1 MANPRKVVVAGYGA
15 WAMTATNPAAE
26 TLKLLRAQTWPD
38 CDLVA
43 LEVPVRTDGLM
54 DFVEEA
60 LITHKPEIWLGLGVA
75 PEAMTIRME
84 AIGVNCRDF
93 IVPDNEGV
101 QHKGE
106 AILEEGPAA
115 FFSTLPS
122 REIVEAMLKA
132 GIPAELSYSA
142 GTHLCNQMLYSSLHL
157 IETHRLQTLSGFLHV
172 PYTPEFVAEHLASE
186 GIKPSLPLSVMAKA
200 ATVAVT
206 HTLAQTARGTARE
219 PALA

>member
-1 MANPRKVVVAGYGA
+1 MASPRKVVVAGYGA
-15 WAMTATNPAAE
+15 WAMTSTNPAAQ
-26 TLKLLRAQTWPD
+26 TLELLRAQAWPD

-43 LEVPVRTDGLM
+43 LEVPVRTEGLM
-54 DFVEEA
+54 GFVEDA
-60 LITHKPEIWLGLGVA
+60 LATHKPEIWLGLGVA

-101 QHKGE
+101 QLRGD
-106 AILEEGPAA
+106 AILEGGPAA
-115 FFSTLPS
+115 YFSTLPS
-122 REIVEAMLKA
+122 RGIVEAMLQA

-142 GTHLCNQMLYSSLHL
+142 GTHLCNQMLYSTLHL
-157 IETHRLQTLSGFLHV
+157 IEKHDLATRSGFLHV

-186 GIKPSLPLSVMAKA
+186 GVQPSLPLSVMAKA
-200 ATVAVT
+200 ATVAVN
-206 HTLAQTARGTARE
+206 HALAQSARQPE